1 MADVEL
7 SHSPLARLSQRVAL
21 LGLLLYVIFAPHSV
35 AASTIGVAIAFV
47 GWFIRILTTW
57 SLGLRKSKFDLII
70 ALNLL
75 WTALSAF
82 LSTEPAVSIA
92 KLQASWS
99 VLLLYLARAIVT
111 RRTALLLVALLIVSG
126 AAGVVYSAY
135 DLVRGRGVVVE
146 SVDPSSPLR
155 QVDVT
160 PGDTIWR
167 VAGERI
173 YSVSDLDAALRSAPI
188 YKSVTVSLITHGEH
202 VERPGM
208 VLTPELLYQ
217 TSPSGVTG
225 SSHSHRFR
233 ASGWTRHY
241 ETFSELLQIIAQL
254 ALGIALA
261 NLRNH
266 GANKYFKLGL
276 IAAAILGVGIALTA
290 MRTVLV
296 AFVIGASLIAWR
308 SLRGSP
314 KLVFT
319 AALFLVIGFGAVV
332 VWQTRDRNALSLR
345 DPSSSLRVQ
354 VARIGLSRIKQHPVF
369 GHGMDAMHLHWS
381 EWGFPG
387 TDMLHMH
394 STPLQIAFDRG
405 LPMLVL
411 WLWLVISFWIYMW
424 RSVKAASDRGDT
436 NSYGILLGIL
446 GALTGFLASSL
457 VNYNYGDT
465 EVAMMFWWL
474 MGVSM
479 ALQRDLKSEQ

>member
-1 MADVEL
+1 MTDVEL
-7 SHSPLARLSQRVAL
+7 NHSPLARLSQKVAL
-21 LGLLLYVIFAPHSV
+21 LGLLLYVLFAPHSV
-35 AASTIGVAIAFV
+35 AASTIGVVIAV
-47 GWFIRILTTW
+47 VSWLVRTLTTR
-57 SLGLRKSKFDLII
+57 SSGLRKSRFDLII
-70 ALNLL
+70 VLNML
-75 WTALSAF
+75 WTVISSV

-92 KLQASWS
+92 KLQALWS

-111 RRTALLLVALLIVSG
+111 KRTALLLVAVLIVSG
-126 AAGVVYSAY
+126 AAGVIYSAY

-146 SVDPSSPLR
+146 SVDPLSPLR
-155 QVDVT
+155 QVDVS

-173 YSVSDLDAALRSAPI
+173 YSLSDLDAALRSAPI
-188 YKSVTVSLITHGEH
+188 YKSLTVSLITHGEH

-208 VLTPELLYQ
+208 VLTPEVLYR
-217 TSPSGVTG
+217 TSPSGITG
-225 SSHSHRFR
+225 SFRSHRFR

-241 ETFSELLQIIAQL
+241 ETFSELLQMIAQL

-266 GANKYFKLGL
+266 GTNKYFKLGL
-276 IAAAILGVGIALTA
+276 IATAILGVGIALTA

-296 AFVIGASLIAWR
+296 AFVIGASVIAWR

-314 KLVFT
+314 KVVFT
-319 AALFLVIGFGAVV
+319 AALFLVVGFGAVV
-332 VWQTRDRNALSLR
+332 IWQTRATNALSLR

-369 GHGMDAMHLHWS
+369 GHGMDAMHLHWT

-405 LPMLVL
+405 LPMLAL
-411 WLWLVISFWIYMW
+411 WLWLMIAFWIYVW
-424 RSVKAASDRGDT
+424 RSVKAASERSDT

-446 GALTGFLASSL
+446 GALTGFLASSI
-457 VNYNYGDT
+457 VNYNYGDS
-465 EVAMMFWWL
+465 EVAMLFWWL
-474 MGVSM
+474 MGISM
-479 ALQRDLKSEQ
+479 ALQRDQTNDA